1 MRPSAALRNRPPRPF
16 SRTAGTDSANGN
28 PPVENNNGRR
38 AHVRAYETHPLAAA
52 FPPQAPEVYA
62 ALVKDVA
69 ENGLAAPV
77 VLHEGRVLDGVH
89 RLRACLEAGVEPET
103 VVYGGD
109 DPAGFVVR

>member
-1 MRPSAALRNRPPRPF
+1 MSA
-16 SRTAGTDSANGN
+16 
-28 PPVENNNGRR
+28 
-38 AHVRAYETHPLAAA
+38 AYETHPLAAA

-89 RLRACLEAGVEPET
+89 RPSRLPRGRRGAGDGGLGPHPPRPGRDRGAARHAGDQSALR
-103 VVYGGD
+103 
-109 DPAGFVVR
+109 